1 MSMIEATG
9 NQQYF
14 AALKL
19 IEKLYKEGLI
29 PQYIFRNILTEYDD
43 IVDTSCFSTYLVES
57 NERERE

>member
-9 NQQYF
+9 NQKYF

-19 IEKLYKEGLI
+19 IEKLYKEGVI

>member
-9 NQQYF
+9 NQKYF

-43 IVDTSCFSTYLVES
+43 IVDTSCFSTCLVES